1 MNRQAGYTGDAGDLG
16 RIPVSILGERM
27 DGTAEKTITAIEQQV
42 RRKDRVSIFLDG
54 QFTVGVHAEVAA
66 ALFLGVGQRISEER
80 LKEIVRA
87 ETLAKARDRAFLLLS
102 YRPRTE
108 KEVRDRLARAEYD
121 EDIIEEV
128 IAKLYELD
136 FLNDKA
142 FAERFVENRMAARP
156 VGRRALTWE
165 LRKKGLDAET
175 VADAAASVDDETE
188 REGALAAARSRAGR
202 LAGLDRREAR
212 RKLTAF
218 LQRRGFTWDTIHGV
232 LDEILPSGDA
242 G

>member
-1 MNRQAGYTGDAGDLG
+1 MEEQ
-16 RIPVSILGERM
+16 
-27 DGTAEKTITAIEQQV
+27 AEKTITAISEQV
-42 RRKDRVSIFLDG
+42 RRRDRVSIFLDG
-54 QFTVGVHAEVAA
+54 EFALGVHAEVAA
-66 ALFLGVGQRISEER
+66 ALFLGVGQRISEAR
-80 LKEIVRA
+80 LKEIARA
-87 ETLAKARDRAFLLLS
+87 ETLARARDRAFLLLS

-108 KEVRDRLARAEYD
+108 KEVRDRLARAEY
-121 EDIIEEV
+121 EDDVIEEV

-175 VADAAASVDDETE
+175 VAEAAASVDDEME
-188 REGALAAARSRAGR
+188 REGALEAARSRAGR
-202 LAGLDRREAR
+202 LAGLEPREAR
-212 RKLTAF
+212 RKLVAF
-218 LQRRGFTWDTIHGV
+218 LQRRGFAWDTIHGV
-232 LDEILPSGDA
+232 LDEIIPSEDA